1 MMQCMIARTGIGTT
15 MSYKGQR
22 NRTAL
27 PYVTGRLQM
36 AKWIRFEQGG
46 KTGIGTLEGETIAVH
61 AGDMFAGAKP
71 TGETLKLSDVQVL
84 TPCDPSK
91 MICLWNN
98 FHQLAAKND
107 FKEPKEPLWFLKAPN
122 SYWPANRPIQRPATY
137 AGKIIYEGE
146 LGVVIGKKC
155 FNISEAE
162 AGEYIF
168 GYTCVNDVT
177 AVDLLRKDKSFEQ
190 WARSK
195 SFDTFG
201 VFGPVIATGL
211 DPMKLSIKTVL
222 NGKERQN
229 YPVADMFFPPHK
241 LVAAISKDVT
251 LMPGDV
257 IACGTSL
264 GAGTMGDAHNVVDIV
279 IDGVGSLSNV
289 FDQVLPSPY
298 LSGAPPKQKK
308 ICVVG
313 AGAIGGLLAAK
324 FALAGEDVT
333 VIDQGAHLAAIQ
345 KNGLKLEWHDGKVQT
360 AKMKAVNKATE
371 AGKQDIVVLA
381 VKAHFLDQVVRDID
395 SLLGPDTIVLTV
407 QNGLP
412 WWYFQ
417 KLGGKYDNHRLQ
429 SLDPSGVLTKHIDP
443 NRIIGCVVYPAAAAI
458 APGVIHHVEGDRFP
472 IGELD
477 GKETPRV
484 KELHDVFIKAGLK
497 SMVLPDI
504 RSEIWLKAWGN
515 LSFNPISALTH
526 ATLVDICQFA
536 ETRELAATMMKEAQ
550 DIAQKLGVT
559 FRVTIEKRIAGA
571 EAVGAHKTSMLQ
583 DVEAGRS
590 LETEALIGSILEMAK
605 LTNTPAPAIESVY
618 ALVKLLNKVMLLEG
632 GGVKVEKAS
641 KAA

>member
-1 MMQCMIARTGIGTT
+1 
-15 MSYKGQR
+15 
-22 NRTAL
+22 
-27 PYVTGRLQM
+27 M

-46 KTGIGTLEGETIAVH
+46 KTGFGTLEGDTIAVH
-61 AGDMFAGAKP
+61 SGDLFAGATP
-71 TGETLKLSDVQVL
+71 SGQTLKLADVKIL
-84 TPCDPSK
+84 TPVDPSK

-122 SYWPANRPIQRPATY
+122 SYWPANAPIERPATY
-137 AGKIIYEGE
+137 TGKIIYEGE

-155 FNISEAE
+155 FNISEEE
-162 AGEYIF
+162 AGDYIF

-201 VFGPVIATGL
+201 VIGPVIATGL
-211 DPMKLSIKTVL
+211 DPLKLSVKTIL

-229 YPVADMFFPPHK
+229 YPVADMFFPPHR

-251 LMPGDV
+251 LMPGDI

-264 GAGTMGDAHNVVDIV
+264 GAGTMADAHNVVDIV

-298 LSGAPPKQKK
+298 LTGAPPKQKK
-308 ICVVG
+308 ICIVG

-360 AKMKAVNKATE
+360 AKMKAVNKPAD

-395 SLLGPDTIVLTV
+395 TLLGPDTIVLTV

-417 KLGGKYDNHRLQ
+417 RLGGQYDNHRLE

-443 NRIIGCVVYPAAAAI
+443 KRLIGCVVYPAAAAT

-484 KELHDVFIKAGLK
+484 RELHDVFIKAGLK

-536 ETRELAATMMKEAQ
+536 ETRALAAAMMKEAQ

-559 FRVTIEKRIAGA
+559 FRVSIDKRIAGA

-590 LETEALIGSILEMAK
+590 LETEALIGSILEMARM
-605 LTNTPAPAIESVY
+605 TNTPAPAIESVY
-618 ALVKLLNKVMLLEG
+618 ALTKLLNRVMLMEG
-632 GGVKVEKAS
+632 GGVKVEKS

>member
-1 MMQCMIARTGIGTT
+1 MCI
-15 MSYKGQR
+15 
-22 NRTAL
+22 
-27 PYVTGRLQM
+27 
-36 AKWIRFEQGG
+36 
-46 KTGIGTLEGETIAVH
+46 
-61 AGDMFAGAKP
+61 
-71 TGETLKLSDVQVL
+71 
-84 TPCDPSK
+84 
-91 MICLWNN
+91 
-98 FHQLAAKND
+98 
-107 FKEPKEPLWFLKAPN
+107 
-122 SYWPANRPIQRPATY
+122 
-137 AGKIIYEGE
+137 
-146 LGVVIGKKC
+146 
-155 FNISEAE
+155 
-162 AGEYIF
+162 
-168 GYTCVNDVT
+168 
-177 AVDLLRKDKSFEQ
+177 
-190 WARSK
+190 
-195 SFDTFG
+195 
-201 VFGPVIATGL
+201 
-211 DPMKLSIKTVL
+211 
-222 NGKERQN
+222 
-229 YPVADMFFPPHK
+229 
-241 LVAAISKDVT
+241 
-251 LMPGDV
+251 
-257 IACGTSL
+257 
-264 GAGTMGDAHNVVDIV
+264 
-279 IDGVGSLSNV
+279 
-289 FDQVLPSPY
+289 
-298 LSGAPPKQKK
+298 
-308 ICVVG
+308 VG

-360 AKMKAVNKATE
+360 ARMKAVNKPAE

-395 SLLGPDTIVLTV
+395 TLLGPETIVLTV

-417 KLGGKYDNHRLQ
+417 RLGGQYDNHKLE

-443 NRIIGCVVYPAAAAI
+443 KRIVGCVVYPAAAAT

-477 GKETPRV
+477 GKETARV
-484 KELHDVFIKAGLK
+484 RELHDVFIKAGLK

-536 ETRELAATMMKEAQ
+536 ETRALAATMMKEAQ
-550 DIAQKLGVT
+550 EIAQKLGVT
-559 FRVTIEKRIAGA
+559 FRVSIDKRIAGA

-618 ALVKLLNKVMLLEG
+618 ALTKLLNKVMLLEG
-632 GGVKVEKAS
+632 GGVKVS

>member
-1 MMQCMIARTGIGTT
+1 MIAGITFGTKMPAKRMARTNDATD
-15 MSYKGQR
+15 
-22 NRTAL
+22 L
-27 PYVTGRLQM
+27 TGRQSM
-36 AKWIRFEQGG
+36 AKWVRFEQLG
-46 KTGIGTLEGETIAVH
+46 KSGFGTLEGDAIAVH
-61 AGDMFAGAKP
+61 SGDMFATTKP
-71 TGETLKLSDVQVL
+71 TGETLKLSDVQL
-84 TPCDPSK
+84 RTPCDPSK

-98 FHQLAAKND
+98 FHQLAARND

-122 SYWPANRPIQRPATY
+122 AYHPANKPIERPATY
-137 AGKIIYEGE
+137 SGKIIYEGE

-155 FNISEAE
+155 FNITEAE
-162 AGEYIF
+162 AGDYIF

-201 VFGPVIATGL
+201 VFGPVISTGL
-211 DPMKLSIKTVL
+211 DPMKLSVKTVL

-229 YPVADMFFPPHK
+229 YPVADMFFPPHR

-251 LMPGDV
+251 LMPGDI

-289 FDQVLPSPY
+289 FAQVLPSPY
-298 LSGAPPKQKK
+298 LLGEPPKPKK

-324 FALAGEDVT
+324 FALAGDDVT

-360 AKMKAVNKATE
+360 ARMKAVNKATE

-395 SLLGPDTIVLTV
+395 SLLGPDTVVLTV

-417 KLGGKYDNHRLQ
+417 NLGGQYDNQRLQ
-429 SLDPSGVLTKHIDP
+429 SLDPSGVLTKHIDAS
-443 NRIIGCVVYPAAAAI
+443 RIIGCVVYPAAAATE
-458 APGVIHHVEGDRFP
+458 PGVIHHVEGDRFP

-536 ETRELAATMMKEAQ
+536 ETRDLAATMMKEAQ

-559 FRVTIEKRIAGA
+559 FRVTIDKRIAGA

-605 LTNTPAPAIESVY
+605 LTNTPAPAIQSVY

-632 GGVKVEKAS
+632 GGVKVEKIS
-641 KAA
+641 QAA